1 MCEKFKA
8 NGIDCVNAPADADVM
23 IAKKGIE
30 HARETVTNVIGEG
43 TDLLVLLGHYA
54 ERGMNEFCTSSRARK
69 VGNVGILTQ

>member
-1 MCEKFKA
+1 
-8 NGIDCVNAPADADVM
+8 M